1 MIQGSQ
7 LLARSD
13 IVDLRIHPRLKVDLH
28 ESRGVAPLHSG
39 ADIEGIRSWD
49 RPL

>member
-28 ESRGVAPLHSG
+28 ESRGVVPLHGG